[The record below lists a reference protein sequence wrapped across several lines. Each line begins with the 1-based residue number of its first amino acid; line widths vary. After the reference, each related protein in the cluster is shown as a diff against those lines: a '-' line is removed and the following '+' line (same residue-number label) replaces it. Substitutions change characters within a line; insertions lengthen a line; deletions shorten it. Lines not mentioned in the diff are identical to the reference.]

1 MQSGWTVSSGSCYVT
16 SIKFFIFYLW
26 CTTCTQLQFYK
37 LLRYF
42 VIFIYTVVP
51 LNREGLSWSY
61 GSWIYN
67 YMCNQCLSPL
77 RLWVLSPDKVIKV
90 CQWLATGRWFFRV
103 LTVSS
108 TNKTD
113 HHDITEILLK
123 VVLSTITLT
132 LLKSW
137 KQKISHRQNSSKIQ
151 SKCCRKKSKSLN
163 FNPHIHDC

>member
-1 MQSGWTVSSGSCYVT
+1 M
-16 SIKFFIFYLW
+16 W

-61 GSWIYN
+61 GSW
-67 YMCNQCLSPL
+67 MQS
-77 RLWVLSPDKVIKV
+77 VLITTKVVSFESRYSDKV
-90 CQWLATGRWFFRV
+90 CQWLATGQWFFRG
-103 LTVSS
+103 TRVSS

-123 VVLSTITLT
+123 VVLNTIT

-137 KQKISHRQNSSKIQ
+137 KQKISNHQNSSKIQ
-151 SKCCRKKSKSLN
+151 SKCCRKKDESLN
-163 FNPHIHDC
+163 INPHIHDC